1 MQGIVIFN
9 NNNKINADVFVASWM
24 TSSMNGFFWNIVEHS
39 RRQLSPEIKV
49 ESQLPAKRKTKN
61 KKHEQ
66 LYLKN
71 TQKLMVKSFIE
82 KDFS

>member
-49 ESQLPAKRKTKN
+49 ES
-61 KKHEQ
+61 
-66 LYLKN
+66 
-71 TQKLMVKSFIE
+71 
-82 KDFS
+82 